1 MITSVNKQI
10 HKLIIDELN
19 LNTKGVN
26 FNGNFIFKFWQQPSA
41 GTQDFH
47 ILKTQDNT
55 LELGNDE
62 VVPVVNVENVEI
74 PFNELNKRSDW
85 EATYYIA
92 IKIPPQ
98 LDLAKNEI
106 FEFDESDDRYQS
118 LMQGYKGLKDKLS
131 VTSKGIKTSFKVRE
145 PQKAAIFRYE
155 GTFYQLFALTFNV
168 VKIEKGRFGNEM
180 KLYIGRY
187 EDHDFGETDEY
198 RIDVL
203 SANVI
208 MGKQEHNDTPIKR
221 FDTTAKGLKR
231 NWELQLFAN
240 YNETAIE
247 TTLLEEIM
255 TLTFALNQKYKIRM
269 VQEGTFDYEYF
280 GFVTNGTIEFKN
292 NSVERLNLTF
302 KNIKGG

>member
-1 MITSVNKQI
+1 
-10 HKLIIDELN
+10 
-19 LNTKGVN
+19 
-26 FNGNFIFKFWQQPSA
+26 
-41 GTQDFH
+41 
-47 ILKTQDNT
+47 
-55 LELGNDE
+55 
-62 VVPVVNVENVEI
+62 
-74 PFNELNKRSDW
+74 
-85 EATYYIA
+85 
-92 IKIPPQ
+92 
-98 LDLAKNEI
+98 
-106 FEFDESDDRYQS
+106 
-118 LMQGYKGLKDKLS
+118 MQGYKGLKDKLS

-269 VQEGTFDYEYF
+269 VQEGTFEYEYF